1 MRSKITIWQKEN
13 ITKLAEMY
21 NEIDQKPVF
30 ITKNGRV
37 YAADRLSM
45 NGKEYSEMATA
56 LSDLGKKL
64 ITFMKAIKYV
74 QETLGDDYMKL
85 IVEEY
90 G

>member
-1 MRSKITIWQKEN
+1 MRTKITIWQKEN

-21 NEIDQKPVF
+21 GEIDRKPMF

-37 YAADRLSM
+37 YSADRLSM

-56 LSDLGKKL
+56 LSDLGRKVAD
-64 ITFMKAIKYV
+64 FMRTIKYV
-74 QETLGDDYMKL
+74 QDTLGDDYIKL
-85 IVEEY
+85 VVEEY